1 MNRLFENCQFK
12 GNQYLQYMND
22 LSSRIDVIND
32 YFVKEDGIYDKR
44 NLSKYNA
51 ELDTYK
57 KVNYYYARNFKYYK

>member
-1 MNRLFENCQFK
+1 MSNETKEEVFAK
-12 GNQYLQYMND
+12 
-22 LSSRIDVIND
+22 V
-32 YFVKEDGIYDKR
+32 EDGIYVKR

>member
-1 MNRLFENCQFK
+1 
-12 GNQYLQYMND
+12 MND

-32 YFVKEDGIYDKR
+32 YFVKEDGIYVKR